1 MMDFKRLIPD
11 NSVLNGMPLRLLV
24 GFIPENT
31 YDMNVQTGTLTAFR
45 RGEILQTAFN
55 LDKLTGNV
63 DVKPLSDRMYQWSKR
78 QAELAKESNDKV
90 ADYIRRRIMFQPNVS
105 LKRLLSA
112 ITLED
117 VTPKE
122 EEEEE
127 GD

>member
-1 MMDFKRLIPD
+1 MPPTRRRL
-11 NSVLNGMPLRLLV
+11 
-24 GFIPENT
+24 
-31 YDMNVQTGTLTAFR
+31 
-45 RGEILQTAFN
+45 
-55 LDKLTGNV
+55 
-63 DVKPLSDRMYQWSKR
+63 
-78 QAELAKESNDKV
+78 LAKESNDKV